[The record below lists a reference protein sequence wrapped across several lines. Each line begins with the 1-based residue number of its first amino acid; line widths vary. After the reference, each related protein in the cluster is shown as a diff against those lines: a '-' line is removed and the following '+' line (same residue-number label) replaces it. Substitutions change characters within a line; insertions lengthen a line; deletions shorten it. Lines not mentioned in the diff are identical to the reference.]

1 MKNIIFFILLCS
13 IILGCFSGCS
23 IPNDNTGEQS
33 SNTESETTE
42 PVTTKPVTT
51 DVETTN
57 KPEKTE
63 APTTEPIDATTTEPE
78 ETETKE
84 TERPKENYEFETSE
98 ELRAVFDML
107 SLDADTN
114 EKIDLYIEDGE
125 LHYELKN
132 SGEYKDDYWSVNYI
146 AIDIICDYDVE
157 INEDW
162 YKQCSKTNVRSINQ
176 AFYDQYF
183 ADVSE
188 NEKESSAH
196 FYQPGIGLS
205 YLSLDAFCGDYNDI
219 IKALLDLDY
228 VILVEI
234 FYYYGLPAE
243 FITGG

>member
-23 IPNDNTGEQS
+23 IPNSNTGEQS
-33 SNTESETTE
+33 SSTESETTN
-42 PVTTKPVTT
+42 
-51 DVETTN
+51 VEVTN
-57 KPEKTE
+57 KPEKSE
-63 APTTEPIDATTTEPE
+63 APTTEPIDAATTEPVTPE
-78 ETETKE
+78 PVPTATEE
-84 TERPKENYEFETSE
+84 TERPKANYEFETSE

-107 SLDADTN
+107 SLDADAN
-114 EKIDLYIEDGE
+114 KKIDFRVEFGE
-125 LHYELKN
+125 IHYELKN
-132 SGEYKDDYWSVNYI
+132 SGEYKDDYWSENFIVI
-146 AIDIICDYDVE
+146 EIVCDYDVE

-162 YKQCSKTNVRSINQ
+162 YRQCSKTNVRSINQ

-228 VILVEI
+228 VTKVIIL
-234 FYYYGLPAE
+234 YYYGLPAE
-243 FITGG
+243 FIIG